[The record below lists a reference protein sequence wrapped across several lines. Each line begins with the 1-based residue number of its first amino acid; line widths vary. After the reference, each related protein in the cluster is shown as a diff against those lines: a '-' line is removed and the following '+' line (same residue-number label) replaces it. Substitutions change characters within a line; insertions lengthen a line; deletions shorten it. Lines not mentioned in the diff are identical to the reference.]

1 MTWQASPCRTQSRCP
16 QMKPHAADSRVGG
29 LASAGCDTHSCSI
42 SQRDSHHRVQRSRR
56 PGSCDTADIRV
67 VVAGGGRGV
76 DEGAQWAGEVRP
88 GEVQLAQ
95 AAWGQ
100 KGGQLVV
107 VEVDAGEARPGEV
120 QLAQAAWG
128 QKGGQLVVLGVLVGD
143 AQLVAEARRGEVQL
157 QQGQKR
163 AVLVVLGVLVG
174 DAGEA
179 PPGEVQSAQ
188 GQKRAVL
195 VVLGVL
201 VGDAQLVAEAR
212 PGEVAQREKRA
223 LTGMQPQCLGE
234 AACRFGRKN
243 PLQHLGRPMV
253 RR

>member
-1 MTWQASPCRTQSRCP
+1 
-16 QMKPHAADSRVGG
+16 
-29 LASAGCDTHSCSI
+29 
-42 SQRDSHHRVQRSRR
+42 
-56 PGSCDTADIRV
+56 
-67 VVAGGGRGV
+67 
-76 DEGAQWAGEVRP
+76 
-88 GEVQLAQ
+88 
-95 AAWGQ
+95 
-100 KGGQLVV
+100 
-107 VEVDAGEARPGEV
+107 
-120 QLAQAAWG
+120 
-128 QKGGQLVVLGVLVGD
+128 
-143 AQLVAEARRGEVQL
+143 L

-201 VGDAQLVAEAR
+201 VGDAGEAP
-212 PGEVAQREKRA
+212 PGEVQSAQGQKRA

>member
-29 LASAGCDTHSCSI
+29 LASAGCDTHSCTI

-56 PGSCDTADIRV
+56 PGSCDTADSRV
-67 VVAGGGRGV
+67 VVAGGGR
-76 DEGAQWAGEVRP
+76 EGAQW
-88 GEVQLAQ
+88 
-95 AAWGQ
+95 
-100 KGGQLVV
+100 
-107 VEVDAGEARPGEV
+107 
-120 QLAQAAWG
+120 
-128 QKGGQLVVLGVLVGD
+128 
-143 AQLVAEARRGEVQL
+143 
-157 QQGQKR
+157 
-163 AVLVVLGVLVG
+163 
-174 DAGEA
+174 AGEA
-179 PPGEVQSAQ
+179 PPGEVQLQQ

>member
-56 PGSCDTADIRV
+56 PGSCDTADSRV
-67 VVAGGGRGV
+67 VVAGGGR
-76 DEGAQWAGEVRP
+76 EGAQWAGEAPP

-95 AAWGQ
+95 GQ
-100 KGGQLVV
+100 KRAV
-107 VEVDAGEARPGEV
+107 
-120 QLAQAAWG
+120 
-128 QKGGQLVVLGVLVGD
+128 LVVLGVLDGD
-143 AQLVAEARRGEVQL
+143 AGEAPPGEVQL

-163 AVLVVLGVLVG
+163 AVLVVLGVLDG

-179 PPGEVQSAQ
+179 PPGEVQLQQ

-201 VGDAQLVAEAR
+201 DGDAGEAPPGEVQLQQGQKRAVLVVLGVLDGDAQLVAEAR

>member
-1 MTWQASPCRTQSRCP
+1 MAHGHTSLTRTKLHAEKSKRPQPARCPLGVVVGLMDGPCRGLEAVEEGWSPWTQPRWLETLWPASDEPALPRHAAACCSGTLMTWQASPCRTQSRCP

-56 PGSCDTADIRV
+56 PGSCDTADSRV
-67 VVAGGGRGV
+67 VVAGGGR
-76 DEGAQWAGEVRP
+76 EGAQW
-88 GEVQLAQ
+88 
-95 AAWGQ
+95 
-100 KGGQLVV
+100 
-107 VEVDAGEARPGEV
+107 
-120 QLAQAAWG
+120 
-128 QKGGQLVVLGVLVGD
+128 
-143 AQLVAEARRGEVQL
+143 
-157 QQGQKR
+157 
-163 AVLVVLGVLVG
+163 
-174 DAGEA
+174 AGEA
-179 PPGEVQSAQ
+179 PPGEVQLQQ

>member
-1 MTWQASPCRTQSRCP
+1 
-16 QMKPHAADSRVGG
+16 
-29 LASAGCDTHSCSI
+29 
-42 SQRDSHHRVQRSRR
+42 
-56 PGSCDTADIRV
+56 
-67 VVAGGGRGV
+67 
-76 DEGAQWAGEVRP
+76 
-88 GEVQLAQ
+88 LAQ

-128 QKGGQLVVLGVLVGD
+128 QKGGQ
-143 AQLVAEARRGEVQL
+143 
-157 QQGQKR
+157 
-163 AVLVVLGVLVG
+163 
-174 DAGEA
+174 
-179 PPGEVQSAQ
+179 
-188 GQKRAVL
+188 L

>member
-56 PGSCDTADIRV
+56 PGSCDTADSRV
-67 VVAGGGRGV
+67 VVAGGGR
-76 DEGAQWAGEVRP
+76 EGAQWAGEAP
-88 GEVQLAQ
+88 
-95 AAWGQ
+95 
-100 KGGQLVV
+100 
-107 VEVDAGEARPGEV
+107 P
-120 QLAQAAWG
+120 
-128 QKGGQLVVLGVLVGD
+128 
-143 AQLVAEARRGEVQL
+143 GEVQL

-179 PPGEVQSAQ
+179 PPGEVQLQQ

>member
-16 QMKPHAADSRVGG
+16 QMKPHAADSHVGG

-56 PGSCDTADIRV
+56 PGSCDTADSRV
-67 VVAGGGRGV
+67 VVASGGRGV

-107 VEVDAGEARPGEV
+107 VEVEAGEARPGEV

-128 QKGGQLVVLGVLVGD
+128 QKGG
-143 AQLVAEARRGEVQL
+143 R
-157 QQGQKR
+157 
-163 AVLVVLGVLVG
+163 
-174 DAGEA
+174 
-179 PPGEVQSAQ
+179 
-188 GQKRAVL
+188 L

>member
-56 PGSCDTADIRV
+56 PGSCDTADSRV
-67 VVAGGGRGV
+67 VVAGGGR
-76 DEGAQWAGEVRP
+76 EGAQWAGEAPP
-88 GEVQLAQ
+88 GEVQLQ
-95 AAWGQ
+95 QGQ
-100 KGGQLVV
+100 KRAV
-107 VEVDAGEARPGEV
+107 
-120 QLAQAAWG
+120 
-128 QKGGQLVVLGVLVGD
+128 LVVLGVLVGD
-143 AQLVAEARRGEVQL
+143 AGEAPPGEVQSA
-157 QQGQKR
+157 QGQKR

>member
-1 MTWQASPCRTQSRCP
+1 
-16 QMKPHAADSRVGG
+16 
-29 LASAGCDTHSCSI
+29 
-42 SQRDSHHRVQRSRR
+42 
-56 PGSCDTADIRV
+56 V
-67 VVAGGGRGV
+67 VVAGGGR
-76 DEGAQWAGEVRP
+76 EGAQWAGEAPP
-88 GEVQLAQ
+88 GEVQLA
-95 AAWGQ
+95 
-100 KGGQLVV
+100 
-107 VEVDAGEARPGEV
+107 
-120 QLAQAAWG
+120 
-128 QKGGQLVVLGVLVGD
+128 
-143 AQLVAEARRGEVQL
+143 
-157 QQGQKR
+157 QGQKR

-179 PPGEVQSAQ
+179 PPGEVQLQQ

>member
-56 PGSCDTADIRV
+56 PGSCDTADSRV
-67 VVAGGGRGV
+67 VVAGGGR
-76 DEGAQWAGEVRP
+76 EGAQWAGEAPP
-88 GEVQLAQ
+88 GEVQLA
-95 AAWGQ
+95 
-100 KGGQLVV
+100 
-107 VEVDAGEARPGEV
+107 
-120 QLAQAAWG
+120 
-128 QKGGQLVVLGVLVGD
+128 
-143 AQLVAEARRGEVQL
+143 
-157 QQGQKR
+157 QGQKR

-179 PPGEVQSAQ
+179 PPGEVQLQQ

>member
-1 MTWQASPCRTQSRCP
+1 MAQGQKRA
-16 QMKPHAADSRVGG
+16 VLVVLGG
-29 LASAGCDTHSCSI
+29 LVGD
-42 SQRDSHHRVQRSRR
+42 
-56 PGSCDTADIRV
+56 
-67 VVAGGGRGV
+67 
-76 DEGAQWAGEVRP
+76 AGEARP

-107 VEVDAGEARPGEV
+107 VEVDAGEAPPGEV
-120 QLAQAAWG
+120 QLQ
-128 QKGGQLVVLGVLVGD
+128 
-143 AQLVAEARRGEVQL
+143 
-157 QQGQKR
+157 
-163 AVLVVLGVLVG
+163 
-174 DAGEA
+174 
-179 PPGEVQSAQ
+179 Q

>member
-143 AQLVAEARRGEVQL
+143 AQLVAEAR
-157 QQGQKR
+157 
-163 AVLVVLGVLVG
+163 
-174 DAGEA
+174 
-179 PPGEVQSAQ
+179 
-188 GQKRAVL
+188 
-195 VVLGVL
+195 
-201 VGDAQLVAEAR
+201 

>member
-1 MTWQASPCRTQSRCP
+1 VVLGVL
-16 QMKPHAADSRVGG
+16 VGDAQ
-29 LASAGCDTHSCSI
+29 LVAEA
-42 SQRDSHHRVQRSRR
+42 RR
-56 PGSCDTADIRV
+56 
-67 VVAGGGRGV
+67 
-76 DEGAQWAGEVRP
+76 

-107 VEVDAGEARPGEV
+107 VEVDAGEAPPGEV
-120 QLAQAAWG
+120 QL
-128 QKGGQLVVLGVLVGD
+128 
-143 AQLVAEARRGEVQL
+143 
-157 QQGQKR
+157 
-163 AVLVVLGVLVG
+163 
-174 DAGEA
+174 
-179 PPGEVQSAQ
+179 AQ